1 MRLVSIDTK
10 NYLVDGIDD
19 ATLDTTDTSNRPP
32 ALTTAEYHHFTV
44 TGIHANNDKFILDK
58 DAAFDQ
64 TMPTTH
70 ANDDG
75 KITYTDTKIPV
86 GTKLVVYESDK
97 VTKAGDMAKLADG
110 TYQLSGLK
118 DGQYYIRLESDTEPV
133 DLGTTF
139 KAVFVIRNIDESKLL
154 HAVTTTSTDTR
165 LQTLVANVEVTTE
178 TSQGGD
184 DSVIK

>member
-19 ATLDTTDTSNRPP
+19 ANLDTTNPGNRPP
-32 ALTTAEYHHFTV
+32 ALTTAEYHSFTV
-44 TGIHANNDKFILDK
+44 TGIHANNDKFLVAK
-58 DAAFDQ
+58 DNAFTQ
-64 TMPTTH
+64 TMPTSH

-75 KITYTDTKIPV
+75 IITYTNTTIPV
-86 GTKLVVYESDK
+86 GTKLVVYKDDK
-97 VTKAGDMAKLADG
+97 VTKAGEMTQQTDG
-110 TYQLSGLK
+110 TYQLSGLT

-139 KAVFVIRNIDESKLL
+139 KDVFVIRNIDEAKLL
-154 HAVTTTSTDTR
+154 HAITTTSLDTR
-165 LQTLVANVEVTTE
+165 VMSQVANVDVTTE

>member
-19 ATLDTTDTSNRPP
+19 PTLDTTDPTNRPN
-32 ALTTAEYHHFTV
+32 ALATGDYHHFTV
-44 TGIHANNDKFILDK
+44 TGIHANNDKFLEDK
-58 DAAFDQ
+58 DAAFTQ

-70 ANDDG
+70 ANNDG

-86 GTKLVVYESDK
+86 GTKLVVYKADK
-97 VTKAGDMAKLADG
+97 TTKVGDMVQQTDG
-110 TYQLSGLK
+110 TYLIENLV
-118 DGQYYIRLESDTEPV
+118 DGQYYIRLETDTEPV

-139 KAVFVIRNIDESKLL
+139 KAVFVIRNIDEAKLL
-154 HAVTTTSTDTR
+154 HAITTTSLDTR
-165 LQTLVANVEVTTE
+165 VMSQVANVDVTTE